1 MNIHLTLVA
10 ANDDLKKSHF
20 EKLNVSD
27 SHIKWLIPNKVAF
40 IKIENTLPLAE
51 MKKFRV
57 SLNKDKIDI
66 FCVEQKPRHL
76 FMADMD
82 STIVTSET
90 LDELADEVGIK
101 DQVATITERAMRGE
115 LDFHA
120 AIKERVALLKDLPLS
135 ALEKTLQNTQIST
148 GADTLLA
155 ELKKHNL
162 YCVLVSGGFTQFTA
176 PIASQLGFD
185 KNHGNQ
191 FEIKNNALTGKVI
204 EPILD
209 KDSKLKFL
217 HHYCTQLKLDLSDS
231 IAIGD
236 GANDLPML
244 ENAGLGIGYQPKPL
258 VAEKIL
264 NCIIH
269 TDLTSVLYMQG
280 LTA

>member
-115 LDFHA
+115 RTRF
-120 AIKERVALLKDLPLS
+120 LLS
-135 ALEKTLQNTQIST
+135 
-148 GADTLLA
+148 
-155 ELKKHNL
+155 LK
-162 YCVLVSGGFTQFTA
+162 
-176 PIASQLGFD
+176 
-185 KNHGNQ
+185 
-191 FEIKNNALTGKVI
+191 
-204 EPILD
+204 
-209 KDSKLKFL
+209 
-217 HHYCTQLKLDLSDS
+217 S
-231 IAIGD
+231 ITYIVYWYQ
-236 GANDLPML
+236 
-244 ENAGLGIGYQPKPL
+244 AGLRNSLRPL
-258 VAEKIL
+258 PH
-264 NCIIH
+264 N
-269 TDLTSVLYMQG
+269 
-280 LTA
+280 